1 MILITLTVGAWE
13 LRATTALQCNS
24 CWFATTSLENQ
35 YLLKY
40 LCGTLYSLDSILM
53 FGLTISL
60 FFSGMGY
67 LICATYKNER
77 TSKRPNMQVLSRR
90 KVFFCYR
97 GAMYNIV
104 FHVLDINALFKR
116 HNLCIQL
123 LLTQWLICIGC
134 IS

>member
-24 CWFATTSLENQ
+24 CWFATTSLKNQ

-90 KVFFCYR
+90 KVFFFVIEVQCIILFFTSLISTHYSK
-97 GAMYNIV
+97 
-104 FHVLDINALFKR
+104 DITCVSNCFW
-116 HNLCIQL
+116 HN
-123 LLTQWLICIGC
+123 G
-134 IS
+134 